1 MSGFDKRDAPPQEQ
15 LNNCIRC
22 GMCLPTCPTYV
33 LTGKERSSPRGRIS
47 LIRAVAEGDMSV
59 DSPVFQEEMSDC
71 LGCLGCVTSCPAGVQ
86 YGELLEAARDQVW
99 RRWPW
104 WKRALGTVVLSVF
117 DQPWLLQAATRA
129 LYVYQKSGLA
139 SVVGRVLPGRWKE
152 FHRMLPLASWNGSR
166 QSIPARTPGGRGRV
180 GVLLGCVM
188 DVAFAKENVATV
200 SVLSR
205 QGFQVEA
212 PPEQPCCGALHAH
225 SGRLDWARAQARRM
239 IATFEKHPVDWIVV
253 NSAGCSSLMKHYG
266 QLLGEE
272 PDWADRAT
280 AFSARVRDVQE
291 FLAEIELRPALPQVV
306 QPLTYHDA
314 CHLAHGQA
322 IRQAPRQL
330 LRQLAGPGYRE
341 LAEADLCC
349 GSAGTYNI
357 THFETAS
364 RLLDRK
370 LDAIEASGALR
381 VGVANPGCLLQIR
394 YGLARRGLKIEAE
407 HPVVLLDEAWQK
419 SEAVDRTD

>member
-1 MSGFDKRDAPPQEQ
+1 MSGFEESDSPPQEQ
-15 LNNCIRC
+15 LHNCIRC

-33 LTGKERSSPRGRIS
+33 LTGRERSSPRGRIS
-47 LIRAVAEGDMSV
+47 LIRAVAEGDMSI

-86 YGELLEAARDQVW
+86 YGELLEAARDQLW

-104 WKRALGTVVLSVF
+104 WKRALGTLVLSAF
-117 DQPWLLQAATRA
+117 DRPWLLLLGTRA
-129 LYVYQKSGLA
+129 LFIFQKSGLSA
-139 SVVGRVLPGRWKE
+139 LVGRLLLGRLRE

-166 QSIPARTPGGRGRV
+166 QVIPARTPGGRGRV
-180 GVLLGCVM
+180 GMLLGCVM
-188 DVAFAKENVATV
+188 DVAFVKENVATV
-200 SVLSR
+200 NVLRR
-205 QGFQVEA
+205 QGFQVES
-212 PPEQPCCGALHAH
+212 PPQQPCCGALHAH

-239 IATFEKHPVDWIVV
+239 IATFEKNPVDWIVV
-253 NSAGCSSLMKHYG
+253 NSAGCGSLMKHYG
-266 QLLGEE
+266 HLLEEE
-272 PDWADRAT
+272 PEWADRAA

-291 FLAEIELRPALPQVV
+291 FLAEIELRPPVPQLI

-322 IRQAPRQL
+322 VRQAPRQL
-330 LRQLAGPGYRE
+330 LKQLAGSGYRE

-364 RLLDRK
+364 QLLDRK

-394 YGLARRGLKIEAE
+394 YGLARRGSKIVAE
-407 HPVVLLDEAWQK
+407 HPVVLLDEAWEK
-419 SEAVDRTD
+419 DEFESRTV

>member
-1 MSGFDKRDAPPQEQ
+1 
-15 LNNCIRC
+15 
-22 GMCLPTCPTYV
+22 MCLPTCPTYV
-33 LTGKERSSPRGRIS
+33 LTGRERSSPRGRIA
-47 LIRAVAEGDMSV
+47 LIRAVAEGDMAL
-59 DSPVFQEEMSDC
+59 DSPVFQAEMSDC
-71 LGCLGCVTSCPAGVQ
+71 LGCLGCVTACPAGVQ
-86 YGELLEAARDQVW
+86 YGELLEAARDQLW

-104 WKRALGTVVLSVF
+104 WKRMLGSLVLSIF
-117 DQPWLLQAATRA
+117 DRPWLLLLGTRA
-129 LYVYQKSGLA
+129 LFLYQKSGLA
-139 SVVGRVLPGRWKE
+139 SVLGRILPGKLRE
-152 FHRMLPLASWNGSR
+152 FHRMLPPAAWNSSR
-166 QSIPARTPGGRGRV
+166 QRIPARTPGGRGRV

-188 DVAFAKENVATV
+188 DVAFAKENLATV
-200 SVLSR
+200 NVLRR

-212 PPEQPCCGALHAH
+212 PPQQPCCGALHAH

-239 IATFEKHPVDWIVV
+239 IATFERHPVDWIVV
-253 NSAGCSSLMKHYG
+253 NSAGCGSLMKHYG
-266 QLLGEE
+266 HLLAEE
-272 PDWADRAT
+272 PEWADRAA

-291 FLAEIELRPALPQVV
+291 FLAEIELRPPLPQVV
-306 QPLTYHDA
+306 QSLTYHDA

-330 LRQLAGPGYRE
+330 LRQLAGSGYRE

-364 RLLDRK
+364 ELLERK

-394 YGLARRGLKIEAE
+394 YGLARRGLNIAAE
-407 HPVVLLDEAWQK
+407 HPIVLLDEAWEN
-419 SEAVDRTD
+419 SGSGNRTA